1 MTVVRHDNEE
11 ATKVSKLSSSHYRSS
26 YPPSKVDGFQEAG
39 SFRQEIHYQADAT
52 AVLALVKAAGRCSQ
66 RLTFDCFNSRLMG
79 FGWWE
84 AQNGEK
90 ADHWP
95 GGREGGCACGVTNSC
110 ANNSATCNCDGGI
123 EGRWLQDGGEVVK
136 KDQLPVKAV
145 HFGDT
150 GTPLD
155 DKEGRFSLG
164 PLQCWDREPK
174 EARGPQRVTAN
185 GSGHIN
191 SVYLEFK
198 LEEGS
203 EKEVTIVETSTT
215 NSSGKLRVEG
225 EEIVYLWTEVPGDF
239 HRRLAVKF
247 HRKDLKWHS
256 VIVEQNMVEVS
267 LVLDRQH
274 SSSAS
279 SGSQS
284 ETNTRKDFNVDDLK
298 VREYCCD
305 VSSYTIP
312 NLSPQYEAGVRR
324 QEGRRGCEGSRL

>member
-11 ATKVSKLSSSHYRSS
+11 ATKVEKFSPPYKVSS
-26 YPPSKVDGFQEAG
+26 YPSSKVDGFQEAG
-39 SFRQEIHYQADAT
+39 SFRQEIHYQADSK
-52 AVLALVKAAGRCSQ
+52 AVLALVEAAGRCSQ
-66 RLTFDCFNSRLMG
+66 RLTYDCFNSRLMG

-84 AQNGEK
+84 AQDGGK

-110 ANNSATCNCDGGI
+110 ANNSANCNCDGGI
-123 EGRWLQDGGEVVK
+123 EGRWLQDGGEVVR

-164 PLQCWDREPK
+164 PLQCWDRQPR

-185 GSGHIN
+185 GAGHIN

-198 LEEGS
+198 LEDEGS
-203 EKEVTIVETSTT
+203 AGKEVTIVETSTT
-215 NSSGKLRVEG
+215 NSSGKLKVEG
-225 EEIVYLWTEVPGDF
+225 EEIVYLWTGAPGDF

-247 HRKDLKWHS
+247 HRKDSKWHS
-256 VIVEQNMVEVS
+256 VMVEHNLVEIS
-267 LVLDRQH
+267 LVVDREPSNSASTG
-274 SSSAS
+274 SSS
-279 SGSQS
+279 
-284 ETNTRKDFNVDDLK
+284 EINTRKDFNVEKLK
-298 VREYCCD
+298 VGNAQC
-305 VSSYTIP
+305 IK
-312 NLSPQYEAGVRR
+312 
-324 QEGRRGCEGSRL
+324 RLFWLE